1 MNKRLIKFYKGV
13 VLEQLH
19 THLVKNGTMISID
32 ELDVLLKSITGLDK
46 STTKMTTEEL
56 NELITDA
63 FDLGDSV
70 GIHLNYPD
78 NEYKPVYDEEM

>member
-32 ELDVLLKSITGLDK
+32 ELDVLIKSITGLDK
-46 STTKMTTEEL
+46 STTKMTTDEL

-78 NEYKPVYDEEM
+78 NEYKPVYE

>member
-19 THLVKNGTMISID
+19 THLVKNGTIISID

-46 STTKMTTEEL
+46 STTKMTTDEL

-78 NEYKPVYDEEM
+78 NEYVPVYE

>member
-78 NEYKPVYDEEM
+78 NEYKPVYE

>member
-63 FDLGDSV
+63 FELGDSV
-70 GIHLNYPD
+70 GIHLNYPN
-78 NEYKPVYDEEM
+78 NEYVPVYE

>member
-19 THLVKNGTMISID
+19 THLVKNGNIISID

-46 STTKMTTEEL
+46 STTKMTTDEL

>member
-46 STTKMTTEEL
+46 STTKMTTDEL

-78 NEYKPVYDEEM
+78 NEYVPVYE

>member
-46 STTKMTTEEL
+46 STTKMTIDEL

-78 NEYKPVYDEEM
+78 NEYKPVYDEL

>member
-19 THLVKNGTMISID
+19 THLVKNGSMISID
-32 ELDVLLKSITGLDK
+32 ELDILLKSITGLDK
-46 STTKMTTEEL
+46 STTKMSTDEL

>member
-1 MNKRLIKFYKGV
+1 MNKKLIKFYKGV

-19 THLVKNGTMISID
+19 THLVKNGTIISID

-46 STTKMTTEEL
+46 STTKMTTDEL

-78 NEYKPVYDEEM
+78 NEFELKIKD

>member
-19 THLVKNGTMISID
+19 THLVKNGTIMSID

-78 NEYKPVYDEEM
+78 NEYVPVYE

>member
-19 THLVKNGTMISID
+19 THLIKNGTIISID

>member
-32 ELDVLLKSITGLDK
+32 ELDVLIKSITGLDK
-46 STTKMTTEEL
+46 STTKMTTDEL

-78 NEYKPVYDEEM
+78 NEYVPVYE

>member
-1 MNKRLIKFYKGV
+1 
-13 VLEQLH
+13 
-19 THLVKNGTMISID
+19 
-32 ELDVLLKSITGLDK
+32 
-46 STTKMTTEEL
+46 MTTEEL

-78 NEYKPVYDEEM
+78 NEYVPVYE

>member
-46 STTKMTTEEL
+46 STTKMTTDEL

-78 NEYKPVYDEEM
+78 NEYKPVYNEEM

>member
-78 NEYKPVYDEEM
+78 NEYKPIYDKN

>member
-13 VLEQLH
+13 VLKQLH

-46 STTKMTTEEL
+46 STANMTTEEL

-78 NEYKPVYDEEM
+78 NEYVPVYE

>member
-78 NEYKPVYDEEM
+78 NEYVPVYE

>member
-19 THLVKNGTMISID
+19 THLVKNGAMISID

-46 STTKMTTEEL
+46 STTKMTTDEL

>member
-19 THLVKNGTMISID
+19 THLVKNGTMISIE

-63 FDLGDSV
+63 FELGDSV
-70 GIHLNYPD
+70 GIHLNYPN
-78 NEYKPVYDEEM
+78 NEYVPVYE

>member
-19 THLVKNGTMISID
+19 THLVKNGSIMSID

-46 STTKMTTEEL
+46 STTKMSTDEL

-78 NEYKPVYDEEM
+78 NEYVPVYE